1 MISGQI
7 SFCAGCAMVCCEMF
21 SLSLHIKVQ
30 NRERDQGNKL
40 AGEEFHSSFSGHSA
54 PALSDLGCLTCS
66 VLLAVL

>member
-7 SFCAGCAMVCCEMF
+7 SFRAGFAMVCCEMF

-40 AGEEFHSSFSGHSA
+40 AEEEFHSSFSGHCA
-54 PALSDLGCLTCS
+54 PALSDPGCLTCS
-66 VLLAVL
+66 VLAVL